1 MKNPKEYIEA
11 RKEFISLVKKELLG
25 PGSEVSIPDEEHE
38 LISNTPDVRYSIGIL
53 FPQNNKLNAD
63 NDDSIKKEETIDENV
78 GDIEENDFSEDDEI
92 GNSKEKGSP
101 VDSNDDD
108 NLDEEIGLA
117 SQNMPSSMGIT
128 FFAKGN
134 SEHINCRVSFGT
146 YRHAKDD
153 DCKVPFY
160 PRESEDYEVPP
171 EVSSFVRYDKEDGC
185 LKFKGHAFKKYDLRE
200 LWKNEILNAD
210 GNNILNY
217 MSKLCDQMRGF
228 VRIPHS
234 ADVKLDFSH
243 EDYIDANKNL
253 DNCNVKVTAL
263 RRKVS
268 DNLYS
273 ITIMLVNSCME
284 KSNGTRCIFQPEIRI
299 DSQNNEFVFSEYSG
313 DANFSLLDDEEQ
325 SLNLLYRNKKVY
337 GTGLGTSLSWNIDS
351 DGRGE
356 LYNDFFPEIEV
367 PQMDFQLPEKYQIDK
382 RTLSMKYLSDLN
394 DYTKEEKI
402 DLLRK
407 FIESYKKWIDDL
419 SEKLKAIDEK
429 FQHIGNLN
437 LSKCHESY
445 ERMKNGI
452 ESLQKD
458 DVQWNAFELANRAMF
473 MQRVHLELQ
482 KETSN
487 IDRYPDDEVLAEK
500 LEKIDYAEDGEFT
513 KDQYFW
519 RPFQLA
525 FLLMSVNSITDDKS
539 NDRNVV
545 DLIWFPT
552 GGGKTEAYLGL
563 TAFTIFYRRMAHCD
577 VSGGTSVIMRYTL
590 RLLAA
595 QQFTRASTLICAC
608 EYIRKDSQAE
618 SPKYKA
624 YVLGKEEIS
633 IGLWI
638 GSAHT
643 PNKNDEAKKC
653 LTELISATIRD
664 LREKKEKNNKF
675 QILKC
680 PWCGT
685 KLVKDIVDGFVRGV
699 FGYRMEK
706 NRHFQLFCPQESCH
720 FNQMGKLPLQIVDEE
735 L

>member
-1 MKNPKEYIEA
+1 M
-11 RKEFISLVKKELLG
+11 
-25 PGSEVSIPDEEHE
+25 
-38 LISNTPDVRYSIGIL
+38 
-53 FPQNNKLNAD
+53 
-63 NDDSIKKEETIDENV
+63 
-78 GDIEENDFSEDDEI
+78 
-92 GNSKEKGSP
+92 
-101 VDSNDDD
+101 
-108 NLDEEIGLA
+108 
-117 SQNMPSSMGIT
+117 
-128 FFAKGN
+128 
-134 SEHINCRVSFGT
+134 
-146 YRHAKDD
+146 
-153 DCKVPFY
+153 
-160 PRESEDYEVPP
+160 
-171 EVSSFVRYDKEDGC
+171 
-185 LKFKGHAFKKYDLRE
+185 KFKGHAFKKYDLRE

-458 DVQWNAFELANRAMF
+458 DVQWNE
-473 MQRVHLELQ
+473 Q
-482 KETSN
+482 
-487 IDRYPDDEVLAEK
+487 
-500 LEKIDYAEDGEFT
+500 
-513 KDQYFW
+513 
-519 RPFQLA
+519 
-525 FLLMSVNSITDDKS
+525 
-539 NDRNVV
+539 
-545 DLIWFPT
+545 
-552 GGGKTEAYLGL
+552 
-563 TAFTIFYRRMAHCD
+563 
-577 VSGGTSVIMRYTL
+577 
-590 RLLAA
+590 
-595 QQFTRASTLICAC
+595 
-608 EYIRKDSQAE
+608 
-618 SPKYKA
+618 
-624 YVLGKEEIS
+624 
-633 IGLWI
+633 
-638 GSAHT
+638 
-643 PNKNDEAKKC
+643 
-653 LTELISATIRD
+653 
-664 LREKKEKNNKF
+664 
-675 QILKC
+675 
-680 PWCGT
+680 
-685 KLVKDIVDGFVRGV
+685 
-699 FGYRMEK
+699 
-706 NRHFQLFCPQESCH
+706 
-720 FNQMGKLPLQIVDEE
+720 
-735 L
+735 

>member
-146 YRHAKDD
+146 YRHAKDA

-185 LKFKGHAFKKYDLRE
+185 LKFKGHAFKKYDIRE

-234 ADVKLDFSH
+234 ADVKLDFSYD
-243 EDYIDANKNL
+243 DYIGANKNL

-356 LYNDFFPEIEV
+356 LYNDFFPEI
-367 PQMDFQLPEKYQIDK
+367 
-382 RTLSMKYLSDLN
+382 
-394 DYTKEEKI
+394 
-402 DLLRK
+402 
-407 FIESYKKWIDDL
+407 
-419 SEKLKAIDEK
+419 
-429 FQHIGNLN
+429 
-437 LSKCHESY
+437 
-445 ERMKNGI
+445 
-452 ESLQKD
+452 
-458 DVQWNAFELANRAMF
+458 
-473 MQRVHLELQ
+473 
-482 KETSN
+482 
-487 IDRYPDDEVLAEK
+487 
-500 LEKIDYAEDGEFT
+500 
-513 KDQYFW
+513 
-519 RPFQLA
+519 
-525 FLLMSVNSITDDKS
+525 
-539 NDRNVV
+539 
-545 DLIWFPT
+545 
-552 GGGKTEAYLGL
+552 
-563 TAFTIFYRRMAHCD
+563 
-577 VSGGTSVIMRYTL
+577 
-590 RLLAA
+590 
-595 QQFTRASTLICAC
+595 
-608 EYIRKDSQAE
+608 
-618 SPKYKA
+618 
-624 YVLGKEEIS
+624 
-633 IGLWI
+633 
-638 GSAHT
+638 
-643 PNKNDEAKKC
+643 
-653 LTELISATIRD
+653 
-664 LREKKEKNNKF
+664 
-675 QILKC
+675 
-680 PWCGT
+680 
-685 KLVKDIVDGFVRGV
+685 
-699 FGYRMEK
+699 
-706 NRHFQLFCPQESCH
+706 
-720 FNQMGKLPLQIVDEE
+720 
-735 L
+735 